1 LTAALKTLVYLAATL
16 FLGAF
21 AAPWLYWA
29 GQHAS
34 GIPNLHFLAETDF
47 QRFFN
52 RSILISAFVLFIPM
66 LHWIGLQRFK
76 NLGLTKNR
84 HWFRHLLGGFLLSA
98 GVMIGVGICLV
109 AFEVFELKEA
119 PPWHLLPRIL
129 LSSIVVALLEESLFR
144 GAILGLVRQSFS
156 PFFSALFVSALFSIV
171 HFLSP
176 AEDKIQEVHWYSGFK
191 ILPYAFHQFAEPL
204 MVLGKFTTLAVLG
217 LILAHA
223 ALRTRSLWLPI
234 GIHAGLIF
242 SKMGF
247 SKMTKRL
254 QEIMPWFGSDIT
266 IGIGSVLILLFLW
279 FLIWLFFFRDSTDS
293 TSG

>member
-1 LTAALKTLVYLAATL
+1 
-16 FLGAF
+16 
-21 AAPWLYWA
+21 
-29 GQHAS
+29 
-34 GIPNLHFLAETDF
+34 
-47 QRFFN
+47 
-52 RSILISAFVLFIPM
+52 
-66 LHWIGLQRFK
+66 
-76 NLGLTKNR
+76 
-84 HWFRHLLGGFLLSA
+84 
-98 GVMIGVGICLV
+98 MIGVGICLV

-119 PPWHLLPRIL
+119 PPWHFLPRIL

-176 AEDKIQEVHWYSGFK
+176 AEGKIQEVHWYSGFK
-191 ILPYAFHQFAEPL
+191 ILPHAFHQFTEPL

-217 LILAHA
+217 LMLAHA
-223 ALRTRSLWLPI
+223 ALRTQSLWLPI
-234 GIHAGLIF
+234 GVHAGLIF

-254 QEIMPWFGSDIT
+254 QETMPWFGSDIT
-266 IGIGSVLILLFLW
+266 VGIGSVLILLFLW